1 MIPSKYIYKY
11 MKVVEKVYGLKF
23 IAQVNQD
30 TLATLMEAV
39 VDLQEG
45 LTLENI
51 WFYSYFKS
59 VIFHFSTLYL
69 RTKFFL

>member
-11 MKVVEKVYGLKF
+11 MKVVEKVYSLKF

-51 WFYSYFKS
+51 
-59 VIFHFSTLYL
+59 
-69 RTKFFL
+69 

>member
-1 MIPSKYIYKY
+1 MLRKSATVVRMIPSKYIYKY
-11 MKVVEKVYGLKF
+11 MKVVEKVYSLKF

-51 WFYSYFKS
+51 
-59 VIFHFSTLYL
+59 
-69 RTKFFL
+69 